1 MKDRN
6 QEIYEKTEP
15 ARKAVQDKER
25 AVADRLNALN
35 VTRDELL
42 DAILSAMNTAQL
54 SGQVDWPQPMDGI
67 LSAWAAQGEGD
78 KNKQD
83 LLK

>member
-15 ARKAVQDKER
+15 ARKAVQDRER
-25 AVADRLNALN
+25 AVAARFEALN

-54 SGQVDWPQPMDGI
+54 SGQINWSQPLDGI
-67 LSAWAAQGEGD
+67 LSAWAAQGKKD
-78 KNKQD
+78 KE
-83 LLK
+83 